1 MQVGFFFWPYTPE
14 LCERLAQRADRYGY
28 AMIGIADTPG
38 NAMDPWVSAAIVARS
53 CRRARVA
60 ICVTN
65 LLSRHPAVSAAAI
78 ASLDDLADGR
88 AVLGIGAGNSG
99 TKNVGLAKSRPH
111 ELADGVIFIKTLL
124 RGEPATLAGA
134 TAHLPWVKRAPPVFL
149 AASHPKPLQVAGRT
163 AEGVFV
169 NYGLGADNIR
179 ESHVSI
185 LAGGKGGGRAADD
198 LEIWQVAALDCND
211 DRDLA
216 RNRVGAMLAFLA
228 GYVIGNKHLERRG
241 VPEVLRAQLLQLHA
255 RYSTR
260 PGDADIKLIQ
270 ELGLFDYLS
279 RRLAICGNPQDCL
292 AQALAAKSAGAE
304 RLMLTVSLASDPVR
318 TVELFGEHVLP
329 QL

>member
-1 MQVGFFFWPYTPE
+1 
-14 LCERLAQRADRYGY
+14 
-28 AMIGIADTPG
+28 
-38 NAMDPWVSAAIVARS
+38 
-53 CRRARVA
+53 
-60 ICVTN
+60 
-65 LLSRHPAVSAAAI
+65 
-78 ASLDDLADGR
+78 
-88 AVLGIGAGNSG
+88 
-99 TKNVGLAKSRPH
+99 
-111 ELADGVIFIKTLL
+111 
-124 RGEPATLAGA
+124 
-134 TAHLPWVKRAPPVFL
+134 
-149 AASHPKPLQVAGRT
+149 VAGRT

-185 LAGGKGGGRAADD
+185 LAGGKGGGPAADD

-255 RYSTR
+255 RYNTR